1 VSDLDRRRRLI
12 VLAVCC
18 MSLLIVGMDNT
29 IVNVALPSIQRDFHA
44 SVSGLQWTVDAYLVV
59 LASLLMLSGS
69 MADRFG
75 RRRTFQLGLVI
86 FTLGSLLCSL
96 APGLIWLVVF
106 RMIQAVGGSMLNP
119 VAVSIIRNT
128 FLDPKER
135 AQALGAWGAVIGIS
149 LALGPVVG
157 GILVHNV
164 GWQSI
169 FWVNIPVGV
178 AAIALTARF
187 VPESRAD
194 HPRRLDPI
202 GQMLV
207 IVFLASLT
215 YSIIQGPEAG
225 WGSAQIVVL
234 FALAVVS
241 FGSLVWYERRRFEPL
256 IDVRFFRSTP
266 FSGAT
271 LIAVSAFAA
280 FSGFLFLNTLYLQD
294 VRGLSPLDAGLYT
307 LPMAAMA
314 ILASPISGAL
324 VGRRGP
330 RIPLVLSG
338 CALAIGSVML
348 TGLSPT
354 TSFTSL
360 IIAYLIFGFGFGLV
374 NPPITQTAVSGMPA
388 AQAGVAAAVASTSRQ
403 VGQSLGVAVVGVAAT
418 SGLVGSLSAGL
429 AQASHPGWWII
440 TGCGLAVLVLGV
452 VTTSARARRSA
463 ERTADL
469 FGSEVPVT
477 AGSPGS

>member
-1 VSDLDRRRRLI
+1 MSELDRRRRVI

-29 IVNVALPSIQRDFHA
+29 IVNVALPSIQRDFQA

-59 LASLLMLSGS
+59 MASLLMLSGS

-96 APGLIWLVVF
+96 APSLVWLVVF
-106 RMIQAVGGSMLNP
+106 RMVQAVGGSMLNP

-128 FLDPKER
+128 FDDSRER
-135 AQALGAWGAVIGIS
+135 AQALGVWGAVIGIS
-149 LALGPVVG
+149 LGLGPVVG
-157 GILVHNV
+157 GILVHAID
-164 GWQSI
+164 WRAI
-169 FWVNIPVGV
+169 FWVNIPVGL

-187 VPESRAD
+187 VPESKAD
-194 HPRRLDPI
+194 RPRRLDPI
-202 GQMLV
+202 GQILV
-207 IVFLASLT
+207 IVLLASLT
-215 YSIIQGPEAG
+215 YSIIEGPEKG
-225 WGSAQIVVL
+225 WGSTTIVAL
-234 FALAVVS
+234 FAASLAAA
-241 FGSLVWYERRRFEPL
+241 GLLVWYERRRYEPL
-256 IDVRFFRSTP
+256 IDVRFFRSIP

-271 LIAVSAFAA
+271 LIAVSSFAA

-307 LPMAAMA
+307 LPMAAMT
-314 ILASPISGAL
+314 IVMSPISGAI

-330 RIPLVLSG
+330 RPPLVASGIFLALSS
-338 CALAIGSVML
+338 LML

-354 TSFTSL
+354 TSFTWL
-360 IIAYLIFGFGFGLV
+360 LAAYLLFGIGFGLV

-403 VGQSLGVAVVGVAAT
+403 VGQSLGVAIVGVAAT
-418 SGLVGSLSAGL
+418 SGLHGSLGAGL
-429 AQASHPGWWII
+429 ARASHPGWWIV
-440 TGCGLAVLVLGV
+440 TACGVGVLVLGV
-452 VTTSARARRSA
+452 ATTTARAQRSA
-463 ERTADL
+463 VRTAAL
-469 FGSEVPVT
+469 LGGEAPASL
-477 AGSPGS
+477 ASR

>member
-1 VSDLDRRRRLI
+1 
-12 VLAVCC
+12 

-388 AQAGVAAAVASTSRQ
+388 GQAGVAAAVASTSRQ

>member
-1 VSDLDRRRRLI
+1 
-12 VLAVCC
+12 

>member
-1 VSDLDRRRRLI
+1 
-12 VLAVCC
+12 
-18 MSLLIVGMDNT
+18 
-29 IVNVALPSIQRDFHA
+29 
-44 SVSGLQWTVDAYLVV
+44 
-59 LASLLMLSGS
+59 
-69 MADRFG
+69 
-75 RRRTFQLGLVI
+75 
-86 FTLGSLLCSL
+86 
-96 APGLIWLVVF
+96 
-106 RMIQAVGGSMLNP
+106 
-119 VAVSIIRNT
+119 
-128 FLDPKER
+128 
-135 AQALGAWGAVIGIS
+135 
-149 LALGPVVG
+149 
-157 GILVHNV
+157 
-164 GWQSI
+164 
-169 FWVNIPVGV
+169 
-178 AAIALTARF
+178 
-187 VPESRAD
+187 
-194 HPRRLDPI
+194 
-202 GQMLV
+202 
-207 IVFLASLT
+207 
-215 YSIIQGPEAG
+215 
-225 WGSAQIVVL
+225 
-234 FALAVVS
+234 VS

>member
-1 VSDLDRRRRLI
+1 
-12 VLAVCC
+12 

-29 IVNVALPSIQRDFHA
+29 IVNVALPSIQREFHA
-44 SVSGLQWTVDAYLVV
+44 SVAGLQWTIDAYLVV

-96 APGLIWLVVF
+96 APSLVWLVVF
-106 RMIQAVGGSMLNP
+106 RMLQAVGGSMLNP

-128 FLDPKER
+128 FDDPRER

-149 LALGPVVG
+149 LGLGPVVG
-157 GILVHNV
+157 GVLVHNV
-164 GWQSI
+164 GWRSI

-187 VPESRAD
+187 VPESKAA
-194 HPRRLDPI
+194 HSRRLDPI
-202 GQMLV
+202 GEILV

-215 YSIIQGPEAG
+215 YSIIEGPTAG
-225 WGSAQIVVL
+225 WGSGLIVGL
-234 FALAVVS
+234 FALAAL
-241 FGSLVWYERRRFEPL
+241 SLGAFVWYERQRPEPL
-256 IDVRFFRSTP
+256 IDVRFFRSIP

-271 LIAVSAFAA
+271 LTAVSAFAA

-314 ILASPISGAL
+314 VLASPISGAL

-330 RIPLVLSG
+330 RLPLVVSG
-338 CALAIGSVML
+338 CALAIGSLML
-348 TGLSPT
+348 TGLSGT
-354 TSFTSL
+354 TSFTWL
-360 IIAYLIFGFGFGLV
+360 IVSYLLFGFGFGLV

-403 VGQSLGVAVVGVAAT
+403 VGQALGVAVVGVAAT
-418 SGLVGSLSAGL
+418 SSLHGSLGAGL
-429 AQASHPGWWII
+429 ATASHAGWWII
-440 TGCGLAVLVLGV
+440 TGCGLIVLVLGV

-463 ERTADL
+463 QRTADL
-469 FGSEVPVT
+469 LGGEVPAT
-477 AGSPGS
+477 AASPLG